1 MKQKNPT
8 SIACLLTV
16 LLSACGGGGD
26 PSAPPAPSPPANNQ
40 PAIPPGTIG
49 TAGGTVAGPSGSQV
63 VIPAGALA
71 QNVVITIAASD
82 AGAPP
87 LPSNMVAA
95 GQIFALT
102 PHGTSFATPATVTV
116 PFDPALIP
124 QGETPLLYK
133 TNAAQTGW
141 EPVVGATMN
150 GATMT
155 GQVSGFSWILTSRIP
170 PAPPPVFTQEEP
182 KRWYEFDGWDLS
194 NRVQY
199 IEGNKNGPKYG
210 EASPPGILHEW
221 LDFGFT
227 PQLPSGGIDYRTV
240 EVYSSENGRTY
251 WVGAQA
257 PNADLLGQTPEESW
271 AGSATQLRQDQSY
284 QRYAAN
290 ATMEIVLT
298 QVYLEVADFNGT
310 TPRFA
315 GCPWVGAEETD
326 SRDCH
331 DSLYAAVSLDLQVL
345 SDSAL
350 NVPFMSK
357 TLSSVRGS
365 ADLGSMSGAP
375 AEFKVFGNAHLRQ
388 RTAEGPVEHPKHRS
402 TFKVSDFLE
411 TGDTQTLRVTLR
423 KPLHIPVDI
432 SDTPLCDQT
441 RPLECKE
448 FTVRIWALATAS
460 NRRAGETYARAFL
473 RDPVN
478 FGGDVEVIT
487 TGLTATNRP
496 LPDDVPIDVP
506 VLPDC
511 SNGSQAEAGTVH
523 FTKPNYRI
531 MEFGQ
536 VASQIMLVR
545 SDGSTGQVIV
555 TVKSKDGT
563 AIAGTHYAPY
573 SRTFVFNEGD
583 DVART
588 INLETLD
595 NDSNDGN
602 VSLDLVLTA
611 KDGCA
616 TLGDAAEARVT
627 IVDDEARPVPNDN
640 PSGTLDT
647 SFGTDGKVTTAPFGG
662 EGSKMLRQPD
672 GKLVMVGG
680 STVDFV
686 MARLN
691 ADGTPD
697 MTFGSAGLVTTD
709 IMGGFNSEHARA
721 VTIQPD
727 GKLVVAGEGSP
738 DFSTNYVTL
747 ARYNTDGT
755 LDTHFGNGGKVSSGP
770 VVGRAWAVGVQ
781 ADGKIVVAGDQYVG
795 NRQSDFGDVLVAR
808 YNANGSVDAGFA
820 AGGSQV
826 FDLANGTDQ
835 ARNVV
840 VQPDGKILVS
850 GVPIQNTG
858 VEPTVLA
865 RLDPNGTFDS
875 TFGNGGKLIISTAR
889 IGHGLALQPDG
900 KLLLAG
906 STMGFPSSFAL
917 MRLNTDGSYDSS
929 FGNGGAVTA
938 SITHSTSGVGDR
950 GTSLALHPDGRIYVA
965 GIAGSINYDFALARF
980 TSAGVLDTT
989 FAGTGS
995 MIVDFNALEDGA
1007 EGIALEPNGKIVL
1020 GGYATPTSSDGFGL
1034 ARIHP

>member
-1 MKQKNPT
+1 MKNKNPP
-8 SIACLLTV
+8 SIVCLLAV

-26 PSAPPAPSPPANNQ
+26 SSGTPVPTPPPNNPPASPA
-40 PAIPPGTIG
+40 GTIG

-71 QNVVITIAASD
+71 QNVAINIAASG

-95 GQIFALT
+95 GEIFALT
-102 PHGTSFATPATVTV
+102 PHGTSFATPATVTI

-141 EPVVGATMN
+141 EPVAGATVS

-155 GQVSGFSWILTSRIP
+155 GQISGFSWILTSRIP
-170 PAPPPVFTQEEP
+170 PPPPPVFTKDEP
-182 KRWYEFDGWDLS
+182 QRWYEFDGWDLG
-194 NRVQY
+194 NRIQY
-199 IEGNKNGPKYG
+199 IKGNKNAAELEEP
-210 EASPPGILHEW
+210 SPPGILHEW
-221 LDFGFT
+221 LDFGFE
-227 PQLPSGGIDYRTV
+227 PQLPTGGVDYHTV
-240 EVYSSENGRTY
+240 EVYSSENGKTY

-257 PNADLLGQTPEESW
+257 PNADLLAQTPEQSW

-284 QRYAAN
+284 RRYAAN
-290 ATMEIVLT
+290 ATMEIVIT
-298 QVYLEVADFNGT
+298 KITLEVADYNGT
-310 TPRFA
+310 TPSFA
-315 GCPWVGAEETD
+315 GCPWLGAEQTD
-326 SRDCH
+326 TRDCH
-331 DSLYAAVSLDLQVL
+331 DSLDAAVSLDIQVL

-350 NVPFMSK
+350 HVPFMSK
-357 TLSSVRGS
+357 TLSSLKGS

-375 AEFKVFGNAHLRQ
+375 AKLEVSGNAHLRQ
-388 RTAEGPVEHPKHRS
+388 QTPEGPVEHPKHRS
-402 TFKVSDFLE
+402 IFKKTDFLE
-411 TGDTQTLRVTLR
+411 TGDTQLMRVTLR
-423 KPLHIPVDI
+423 EPLHIPVDI
-432 SDTPLCDQT
+432 SDTALCEEDK
-441 RPLECKE
+441 PLECKE
-448 FTVRIWALATAS
+448 FTVRTWALATAS

-496 LPDDVPIDVP
+496 LPDNVPIDVP
-506 VLPDC
+506 VLPEC
-511 SNGSQAEAGTVH
+511 TNGSQAEAGTVH
-523 FTKPNYRI
+523 FTAPDYRI

-536 VASQIMLVR
+536 VGPQITLVR
-545 SDGSTGQVIV
+545 TGGSTGQVIV
-555 TVKSKDGT
+555 TVRSRDDS
-563 AIAGTHYAPY
+563 ARAGTHHAHY
-573 SRTFVFNEGD
+573 SKTFVFNDGD
-583 DVART
+583 DVSRT
-588 INLETLD
+588 INLRTLD

-602 VSLDLVLTA
+602 VSLDLVLMT

-616 TLGDAAEARVT
+616 TLGDPAEARVT
-627 IVDDEARPVPNDN
+627 IVDDEARPVPNNN

-662 EGSKMLRQPD
+662 NDSKMLRQPD
-672 GKLVMVGG
+672 GKLVIVGG

-686 MARLN
+686 LARFN

-697 MTFGSAGLVTTD
+697 TTFGSAGRVTTD
-709 IMGGFNSEHARA
+709 IMGGFNGEHARA
-721 VTIQPD
+721 VAIQPD

-755 LDTHFGNGGKVSSGP
+755 LDSSFGTGGKVSNGP
-770 VVGRAWAVGVQ
+770 VVGRAWAVAVQ
-781 ADGKIVVAGDQYVG
+781 ADGKIVVAGDQYIG
-795 NRQSDFGDVLVAR
+795 NRQFDFGDILVAR
-808 YNANGSVDAGFA
+808 YDANGSLDAGFA

-826 FDLANGTDQ
+826 FDVANGTDQ
-835 ARNVV
+835 ARNVLI
-840 VQPDGKILVS
+840 QPDGKIVVS

-865 RLDPNGTFDS
+865 RLEANGTFDS
-875 TFGNGGKLIISTAR
+875 TFGSGGKLIISTAR
-889 IGHGLALQPDG
+889 IGHGLALQADG

-906 STMGFPSSFAL
+906 GTLGFPSSFAL

-938 SITHSTSGVGDR
+938 SITHSTSGIGDR

-965 GIAGSINYDFALARF
+965 GIAGSINYDFGLARF
-980 TSAGVLDTT
+980 TSAGVLDTS

-995 MIVDFNALEDGA
+995 MTVDFNALEDGA

-1034 ARIHP
+1034 TRIHP

>member
-1 MKQKNPT
+1 MKNKNPP
-8 SIACLLTV
+8 SIICLLAV

-26 PSAPPAPSPPANNQ
+26 SSGPPAPTPPANNP
-40 PAIPPGTIG
+40 PAIPAGTIG
-49 TAGGTVAGPSGSQV
+49 AAGGMVAGPSGSQV
-63 VIPAGALA
+63 VIPAGALT
-71 QNVVITIAASD
+71 QDVVINIAANG

-95 GQIFALT
+95 GQTFALT
-102 PHGTSFATPATVTV
+102 PHGTSFATPATVTI

-124 QGETPLLYK
+124 PGETPLLYK

-141 EPVVGATMN
+141 EPVVGATVN

-155 GQVSGFSWILTSRIP
+155 GQISGFSWILTSRIP
-170 PAPPPVFTQEEP
+170 PPPPPVFTKDEP
-182 KRWYEFDGWDLS
+182 KRWYEFDGWDLN

-199 IEGNKNGPKYG
+199 IRGNMNGG
-210 EASPPGILHEW
+210 ELEEPSPPGILHDW
-221 LDFGFT
+221 MDFGFT

-271 AGSATQLRQDQSY
+271 AGSASQLRQDQSY

-290 ATMEIVLT
+290 ATMEIVIT
-298 QVYLEVADFNGT
+298 QIYLEVADYNGT

-315 GCPWVGAEETD
+315 GCPWLGAEQTD
-326 SRDCH
+326 PRDCH
-331 DSLYAAVSLDLQVL
+331 DSLEAAVSLNVQVL

-350 NVPFMSK
+350 DVPYMSK
-357 TLSSVRGS
+357 TLSSLNGT

-375 AEFKVFGNAHLRQ
+375 AELKVSGNPHRRQ
-388 RTAEGPVEHPKHRS
+388 KTHEGYIEHPKHRS
-402 TFKVSDFLE
+402 IFKVSDFLE
-411 TGDTQTLRVTLR
+411 TGDTQTMRVTLR
-423 KPLHIPVDI
+423 KPLHVPVDI
-432 SDTPLCDQT
+432 SDTPLCDPT
-441 RPLECKE
+441 GPVECKE
-448 FTVRIWALATAS
+448 FTVRIWALATAG

-496 LPDDVPIDVP
+496 LPDNVPIDVP
-506 VLPDC
+506 VLPEC
-511 SNGSQAEAGTVH
+511 TNGSQAEAGTVH
-523 FTKPNYRI
+523 FTTPNYRI

-536 VASQIMLVR
+536 VSPQIHLVR
-545 SDGSTGQVIV
+545 TGGSAGQVIV
-555 TVKSKDGT
+555 NVRSRDDT
-563 AIAGTHYAPY
+563 AVAGTHYQRY
-573 SRTFVFNEGD
+573 SATFVFNDGD

-588 INLETLD
+588 IDLQTLD
-595 NDSNDGN
+595 NDGNDGN
-602 VSLDLVLTA
+602 VSLDLVLMA

-616 TLGDAAEARVT
+616 TLGDPAETRVT
-627 IVDDEARPVPNDN
+627 IVDDEARPVPNNN
-640 PSGTLDT
+640 PSGTLDST
-647 SFGTDGKVTTAPFGG
+647 FGTDGKVNTAPFGG
-662 EGSKMLRQPD
+662 DGSKMLRQPD
-672 GKLVMVGG
+672 GKLVIVGG
-680 STVDFV
+680 STVDFLL
-686 MARLN
+686 ARFN

-697 MTFGSAGLVTTD
+697 TTFGSAGHVITD
-709 IMGGFNSEHARA
+709 ILGGFNSEHARA
-721 VTIQPD
+721 VAIQPD

-755 LDTHFGNGGKVSSGP
+755 LDRSFGIDGKVSSGP
-770 VVGRAWAVGVQ
+770 VVGRAWAVAVQ
-781 ADGKIVVAGDQYVG
+781 ADGKIVVAGDQYIG

-808 YNANGSVDAGFA
+808 YNADGSVDAGFA
-820 AGGSQV
+820 SSGLQV
-826 FDLANGTDQ
+826 FDAANGTDQ
-835 ARNVV
+835 ACNVV
-840 VQPDGKILVS
+840 VQPDGKILVA
-850 GVPIQNTG
+850 GVPVQNTG

-865 RLDPNGTFDS
+865 RLDANGALDS

-906 STMGFPSSFAL
+906 ATMGFPSSFAL
-917 MRLNTDGSYDSS
+917 MRLNTDGSYDSA

-950 GTSLALHPDGRIYVA
+950 GTSLALDPDGRIYVA
-965 GIAGSINYDFALARF
+965 GIAGSINHDFGLARF
-980 TSAGVLDTT
+980 TSAGVLDTS

-1007 EGIALEPNGKIVL
+1007 ESIALEPNGKIVL
-1020 GGYATPTSSDGFGL
+1020 GGYATPTSSEGFGL

>member
-1 MKQKNPT
+1 MKNKKPA
-8 SIACLLTV
+8 SITCLLAV

-26 PSAPPAPSPPANNQ
+26 SSAPPSPTPPASNP
-40 PAIPPGTIG
+40 PAAPAGTIG
-49 TAGGTVAGPSGSQV
+49 VAGGTVAGPSGSQV

-71 QNVVITIAASD
+71 QNVVINIAVGG

-95 GQIFALT
+95 GEIFALT
-102 PHGTSFATPATVTV
+102 PHGTSFTTSATVTI

-124 QGETPLLYK
+124 QGEAPLLYK

-141 EPVVGATMN
+141 EPVGGATVN

-155 GQVSGFSWILTSRIP
+155 GQISGFSWILTSRIP
-170 PAPPPVFTQEEP
+170 PPPPPIFTKDEP
-182 KRWYEFDGWDLS
+182 KRWYEFDGWDLRNS
-194 NRVQY
+194 VQY
-199 IEGNKNGPKYG
+199 IRGNMNAADLEEP
-210 EASPPGILHEW
+210 SPPGILHEW
-221 LDFGFT
+221 MDFGFE
-227 PQLPSGGIDYRTV
+227 PQLPTGGVDYRTV
-240 EVYSSENGRTY
+240 EVYSSENGKTY

-257 PNADLLGQTPEESW
+257 PNAELLAQVPEDSW

-284 QRYAAN
+284 RRYAAN
-290 ATMEIVLT
+290 ATMEIVIT
-298 QVYLEVADFNGT
+298 QVTLEVADYNGT
-310 TPRFA
+310 TPSFA
-315 GCPWVGAEETD
+315 ACPWLGAEQTEAP
-326 SRDCH
+326 DCH
-331 DSLYAAVSLDLQVL
+331 DFLTAAVSLDIQVL
-345 SDSAL
+345 SDSAAD
-350 NVPFMSK
+350 VPYMSK
-357 TLSSVRGS
+357 TLSSLKGS
-365 ADLGSMSGAP
+365 AHLGSMSGAP
-375 AEFKVFGNAHLRQ
+375 AELDVSGNSHLTR
-388 RTAEGPVEHPKHRS
+388 RTPEGPVDHPKHRS
-402 TFKVSDFLE
+402 IFKKSDFLE
-411 TGDTQTLRVTLR
+411 TGDTQVKRVTLL

-432 SDTPLCDQT
+432 SDTTLCFEDK
-441 RPLECKE
+441 PLECKE
-448 FTVRIWALATAS
+448 FTVRTWALATAG

-496 LPDDVPIDVP
+496 LPDNVPIDIP
-506 VLPDC
+506 VLPEC
-511 SNGSQAEAGTVH
+511 TNGSQAEAGTVH
-523 FTKPNYRI
+523 FTTPNYRI
-531 MEFGQ
+531 LEFGQ
-536 VASQIMLVR
+536 VSPEINLVR
-545 SDGSTGQVIV
+545 TGGSTGQVIV
-555 TVKSKDGT
+555 TVRSRDDT
-563 AIAGTHYAPY
+563 AVAGIHYQRY
-573 SRTFVFNEGD
+573 SRTFVFNDGD
-583 DVART
+583 DVTRT
-588 INLETLD
+588 IDLRTLD
-595 NDSNDGN
+595 NDGNDGN
-602 VSLDLVLTA
+602 VSLDLALMA

-616 TLGDAAEARVT
+616 TLGDLAEARVT
-627 IVDDEARPVPNDN
+627 IVDDEARPVPNSN

-647 SFGTDGKVTTAPFGG
+647 TFGTDGKVTSAPFGG

-672 GKLVMVGG
+672 GKLVIVGG

-686 MARLN
+686 LARFN

-697 MTFGSAGLVTTD
+697 TTFGSAGRITTD
-709 IMGGFNSEHARA
+709 IMGGFNGERARA
-721 VTIQPD
+721 VAIQPD

-747 ARYNTDGT
+747 ARYDTDGT
-755 LDTHFGNGGKVSSGP
+755 LDSSFGNGGKVSSP
-770 VVGRAWAVGVQ
+770 VVGRAWAVAVQ

-808 YNANGSVDAGFA
+808 YDANGSVDAGFA
-820 AGGSQV
+820 FGGSQV

-865 RLDPNGTFDS
+865 RLDANGTFDS

-906 STMGFPSSFAL
+906 SSMGFPSSFAL

-938 SITHSTSGVGDR
+938 SITHSTSGAGDR

-965 GIAGSINYDFALARF
+965 GIAGSINYDFGLARF
-980 TSAGVLDTT
+980 TPAGVLDTS